1 MWRKNKQILEALG
14 AFIIPYEKLSCK
26 ILANFVWLHA
36 RLLKNCIVIQL
47 KFAFCLKLVSWAAV
61 EGGFCGGVQK

>member
-1 MWRKNKQILEALG
+1 MKKKTKNLEALG

-47 KFAFCLKLVSWAAV
+47 KFAFCLKLVSWAAAV
-61 EGGFCGGVQK
+61 GGFSGGVQK